1 MHRVAWKWR
10 GIQSGRKPRRR
21 AIFSSCVHVGVRV
34 VDEARARVRV
44 RVRAGARVGDRVRV
58 LCDLV
63 RQARRGK
70 RGEQRGVHL
79 VRGLI

>member
-1 MHRVAWKWR
+1 MSVKVKARATARV
-10 GIQSGRKPRRR
+10 
-21 AIFSSCVHVGVRV
+21 
-34 VDEARARVRV
+34 RARVRI
-44 RVRAGARVGDRVRV
+44 RVRAGARVRERVRV

-79 VRGLI
+79 VRGLIQG